1 MDQLELYYLRTARNR
16 RSIEAMFQKWSD
28 RPLAELHVNLIVSY
42 QRNVYL
48 RIVLTK
54 R

>member
-28 RPLAELHVNLIVSY
+28 RPLAELHVNLIVF
-42 QRNVYL
+42 
-48 RIVLTK
+48 LTK
-54 R
+54 EMFI